1 MSKSRQHETVRCPS
15 LETQTEPDEFFQ
27 SAIDLLCTF
36 SLDGYFQRLNPA
48 VERVLGYAI
57 AELVATPVVDL
68 VHPEDRAATL
78 AELDKLA
85 AGIPSVQFE
94 NRCRC
99 RDGSYRC
106 LEWTS
111 TPLLAKGIV
120 HAVVRDV
127 TEIGSKQIQ
136 RTLQETQ
143 ERYELVA
150 EISNDGIWDWHLQTG
165 KAYYSPRWQQTL
177 GFEVGE
183 ISDRDSEWF
192 DRIHPEDTEQA
203 RAALKAYLDGATPT
217 YELEHRLRHKDGSYR
232 WIVSRGVG
240 LHDNSGQP
248 YRMIGSN
255 RDITER
261 KQAEESLRQ
270 YTKALQEAHQRLMF
284 HVENS
289 PLAMAE
295 WDSEFRV
302 QYWSQRAEA
311 IFGWQAQEV
320 IGKRPDEWRFIHEE
334 DADFVNCFIAQLL
347 DGRKS
352 QDICQNR
359 NYTKDGSVIHCEWN
373 CSVLRDEAGNLIS
386 FLTLVQDVTD
396 RKQTEAALQE
406 NAEMLH
412 HFLAH
417 TPASVA
423 MFDREMRYR
432 LVSRRWLEEYDLGN
446 RDIIGKSHYE
456 IFPDIPQRW
465 QEIHQRCLQGA
476 VESCEEDPFVR
487 ADGRQEWIRWKI
499 NPWKGDRGEISGIIM
514 DTNVI
519 TERKQA
525 KEELQRLN
533 EELSR
538 SNRDLEMFAYVA
550 SHDLQEPLRAVNSY
564 TQLLARKYQ
573 SHLDA
578 KADKYIGY
586 IVEGATRM
594 QQLINDL
601 LEFSRVGT
609 RGKELVPTNCEVILK
624 QVLANL
630 RVAIAESHATITHT
644 PLPTVLGDEIQLIQ
658 LLQNLIG
665 NAIKFRR
672 EEPPHIHIS
681 AARQEKEWLF
691 SVRDNGIGLEPEYF
705 DRIFT
710 IFQRLHSRSEYSGT
724 GIGLA
729 VCKKIVERH
738 GGRIWVESELGVGT
752 TFYFTLN
759 EEFCDRERS
768 CQTC

>member
-1 MSKSRQHETVRCPS
+1 
-15 LETQTEPDEFFQ
+15 
-27 SAIDLLCTF
+27 
-36 SLDGYFQRLNPA
+36 
-48 VERVLGYAI
+48 
-57 AELVATPVVDL
+57 
-68 VHPEDRAATL
+68 
-78 AELDKLA
+78 
-85 AGIPSVQFE
+85 
-94 NRCRC
+94 
-99 RDGSYRC
+99 
-106 LEWTS
+106 
-111 TPLLAKGIV
+111 
-120 HAVVRDV
+120 
-127 TEIGSKQIQ
+127 
-136 RTLQETQ
+136 
-143 ERYELVA
+143 
-150 EISNDGIWDWHLQTG
+150 
-165 KAYYSPRWQQTL
+165 
-177 GFEVGE
+177 
-183 ISDRDSEWF
+183 
-192 DRIHPEDTEQA
+192 
-203 RAALKAYLDGATPT
+203 
-217 YELEHRLRHKDGSYR
+217 
-232 WIVSRGVG
+232 
-240 LHDNSGQP
+240 
-248 YRMIGSN
+248 
-255 RDITER
+255 
-261 KQAEESLRQ
+261 
-270 YTKALQEAHQRLMF
+270 
-284 HVENS
+284 
-289 PLAMAE
+289 
-295 WDSEFRV
+295 
-302 QYWSQRAEA
+302 
-311 IFGWQAQEV
+311 
-320 IGKRPDEWRFIHEE
+320 
-334 DADFVNCFIAQLL
+334 
-347 DGRKS
+347 
-352 QDICQNR
+352 
-359 NYTKDGSVIHCEWN
+359 
-373 CSVLRDEAGNLIS
+373 
-386 FLTLVQDVTD
+386 
-396 RKQTEAALQE
+396 
-406 NAEMLH
+406 
-412 HFLAH
+412 
-417 TPASVA
+417 